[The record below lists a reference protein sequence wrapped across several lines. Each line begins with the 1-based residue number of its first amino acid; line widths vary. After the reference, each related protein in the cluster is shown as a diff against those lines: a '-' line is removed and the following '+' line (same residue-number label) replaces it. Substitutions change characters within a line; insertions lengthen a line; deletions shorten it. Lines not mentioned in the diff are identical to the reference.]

1 MLDSRHAFQR
11 SSLTDAQRLTYDV
24 VEDYLEFTR
33 LTDDY
38 YYLDNSCRGSFTGFW
53 AQLPILL
60 NEFKFNRRSDL
71 DSCFHIPETAEET
84 FLGYAEIERERLE
97 NEAGLSQVTL
107 DDIIAHEGYPGHI
120 YQDTHI
126 RALELPAIRY
136 ITTYHG
142 YSEGRATYAKNFSAR
157 YAPVENEFAQLYQIG
172 QQIGQMY
179 ISLLEIGVQCGG
191 LRTGASFRLHSH
203 TQMGTPA

>member
-71 DSCFHIPETAEET
+71 GSCFHIPETAEET

-107 DDIIAHEGYPGHI
+107 DDIIAHERSRAARDPLYHDVSRVFGGPGHLREEFF
-120 YQDTHI
+120 
-126 RALELPAIRY
+126 RALCAGRKRVRAALSDRPADRADVHQPSGDRRPVRRLKNRSFFP
-136 ITTYHG
+136 ITQ
-142 YSEGRATYAKNFSAR
+142 SYANGHS
-157 YAPVENEFAQLYQIG
+157 
-172 QQIGQMY
+172 
-179 ISLLEIGVQCGG
+179 G
-191 LRTGASFRLHSH
+191 LAG
-203 TQMGTPA
+203 

>member
-97 NEAGLSQVTL
+97 NGAGLSQVTL

-120 YQDTHI
+120 SISALSSCPRSAISRRITGI
-126 RALELPAIRY
+126 RRAGPPTRRIFPRAMRRSKTSSRSFIR
-136 ITTYHG
+136 
-142 YSEGRATYAKNFSAR
+142 SASR
-157 YAPVENEFAQLYQIG
+157 SGKCTSAFWT
-172 QQIGQMY
+172 
-179 ISLLEIGVQCGG
+179 S
-191 LRTGASFRLHSH
+191 ASI
-203 TQMGTPA
+203 AAA